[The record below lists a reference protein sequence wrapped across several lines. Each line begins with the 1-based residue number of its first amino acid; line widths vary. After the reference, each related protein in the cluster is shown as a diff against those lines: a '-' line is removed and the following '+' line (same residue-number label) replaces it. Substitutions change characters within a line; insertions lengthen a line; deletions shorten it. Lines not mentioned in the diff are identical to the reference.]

1 MRTVLKNGTSAFL
14 PEELANSVIQGIG
27 VLLSVL
33 GLVFIISLAVSKGAV
48 LAVASVTMYG
58 VTLVLAYLSSTLYHA
73 TWHVR
78 AKRILRNV
86 DHSTIYL
93 LIAGTYTPVAL
104 LVIKGGLGWT
114 LLAIVWGVAL
124 TGLILRN
131 LLPSGLLKLHI
142 GIYIVLGWLIVA
154 WAKPLYDGIGPLG
167 TGLLVAGG
175 LAYTL
180 GVVFYRWEKLPFN
193 EAIWHVL
200 VIVGSAC
207 HFSSIAF
214 YAVPAYTS

>member
-1 MRTVLKNGTSAFL
+1 MRTVLKNGTTVFL

-27 VLLSVL
+27 LLLSVL
-33 GLVFIISLAVSKGAV
+33 GLVFIISLAGSKGA
-48 LAVASVTMYG
+48 AQPVASVTVYS
-58 VTLVLAYLSSTLYHA
+58 VTLVLAYLGSTLYHA

-78 AKRILRNV
+78 AKRILRTV
-86 DHSTIYL
+86 DHIFIDL
-93 LIAGTYTPVAL
+93 LIAEIYTPIAL

-131 LLPSGLLKLHI
+131 LFPSRLLKLRI

-193 EAIWHVL
+193 KAIWHVF

-214 YAVPAYTS
+214 YAVPAYTT